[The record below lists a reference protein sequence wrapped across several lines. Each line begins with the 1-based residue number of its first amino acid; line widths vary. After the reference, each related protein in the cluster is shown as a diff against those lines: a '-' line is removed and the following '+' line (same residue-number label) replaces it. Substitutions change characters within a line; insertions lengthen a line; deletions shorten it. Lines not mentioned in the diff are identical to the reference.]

1 MLQGRTD
8 GRARATESHNW
19 QDGNRLWKCGA
30 AQDAARAAVSAAPLE
45 RQACRTCYGV
55 GVGSR
60 VRTLLLVAV
69 SVGAFTASTSAQTP
83 ASCEISSQ
91 NLFVRD
97 VMSDIYFWYR
107 ELPDVDPVTFD
118 SPAAY
123 LEAIRY
129 RPLDE
134 TFSYIA
140 PRAATEAFFSES
152 QFVGFGF
159 SSTFFMPGELRVTDV
174 MPNSPARDANLAR
187 GDRIVEIN
195 GRAVEALHAAGE
207 LDGVFGPSEP
217 GIHAEIVVVRGGT
230 RFRARMSKRVVTIPT
245 VSATQVYSAD
255 GREVGY
261 VVFRNFVTPSYEAL
275 DRAFSE
281 LRARGAR
288 DLVLDLRYN
297 GGGLVGVAQHLASL
311 IGGARTDGQVFAEYL
326 HNDKNASLNR
336 VMRFEPKSHAL
347 GLERLVVITTQAS
360 ASASELVI
368 NALKPFIP
376 VFVIGSRT
384 FGKPVGQYQVNFC
397 DKTLAPVSFAL
408 RNANGEGDFF
418 GGIPATCPA
427 ADDLD
432 HQIGDTREASL
443 REALI
448 VVATGRCSGSQT
460 ALLQR
465 EGLLKKPSV
474 MPAQGWQSLL
484 NAH

>member
-1 MLQGRTD
+1 M
-8 GRARATESHNW
+8 
-19 QDGNRLWKCGA
+19 
-30 AQDAARAAVSAAPLE
+30 AARQGESIAVSAACLK

-55 GVGSR
+55 RVGSLF
-60 VRTLLLVAV
+60 RTLVLVAA
-69 SVGAFTASTSAQTP
+69 SVGAFATTASAQAQP
-83 ASCEISSQ
+83 ASCDISGQ

-97 VMSDIYFWYR
+97 VMSDIYYWYR
-107 ELPDVDPVTFD
+107 DIPDVDPVTFD
-118 SPAAY
+118 SPYAY

-159 SSTFFMPGELRVTDV
+159 SSSFFAPGELRVTDV
-174 MPNSPARDANLAR
+174 MPNSPAHEANLSR
-187 GDRIVEIN
+187 GDRVVEIN
-195 GRAVEALHAAGE
+195 GRTVEALHGAGE
-207 LDGVFGPSEP
+207 LDGAFGPSAP
-217 GIHAEIVVVRGGT
+217 DVQAEVVVVRGSA
-230 RFRARMSKRVVTIPT
+230 RFRARMSKRLVTIPT
-245 VSATQVYSAD
+245 VSATQVYSTD

-261 VVFRNFVTPSYEAL
+261 VFFRNFVTPSYGAL
-275 DRAFSE
+275 DEAFSE
-281 LRARGAR
+281 LRARGVR

-311 IGGARTDGQVFAEYL
+311 IGSPRTDGQVFAEYF
-326 HNDKNASLNR
+326 HNDKNVARNH
-336 VMRFEPKSHAL
+336 VMRFETRSHAL
-347 GLERLVVITTQAS
+347 GLERLMVITTRAS

-368 NALKPFIP
+368 NALKPFLP

-418 GGIPATCPA
+418 GGIPPNCPA
-427 ADDLD
+427 MDDLE
-432 HQIGDTREASL
+432 HQIGDAQETSL
-443 REALI
+443 REALT

-460 ALLQR
+460 AAPRR
-465 EGLLKKPSV
+465 ETHEPSAT
-474 MPAQGWQSLL
+474 PAKGWQSVV